1 VRQIFAAELTH
12 LQADL
17 PDLAPSA
24 ATATSPLARF
34 LPTAATVSDQTVDQW
49 VEQELQ
55 RGRRR
60 VRAGL
65 AMLAVLAVAAIQLV
79 LFVK

>member
-1 VRQIFAAELTH
+1 MNAQTADHQMDPGELTQH
-12 LQADL
+12 VTPSA
-17 PDLAPSA
+17 PLARFVPSA
-24 ATATSPLARF
+24 ATA
-34 LPTAATVSDQTVDQW
+34 SDQTVDQW

-65 AMLAVLAVAAIQLV
+65 AMLAFLAVAAVPLV
-79 LFVK
+79 LLVR

>member
-1 VRQIFAAELTH
+1 MNIEPDPRQPYLGVLT
-12 LQADL
+12 QQV
-17 PDLAPSA
+17 
-24 ATATSPLARF
+24 TASTPIARF
-34 LPTAATVSDQTVDQW
+34 VPTAAAVPEETVDQW

-60 VRAGL
+60 MRAGL
-65 AMLAVLAVAAIQLV
+65 GLLALLAAVAIPLI